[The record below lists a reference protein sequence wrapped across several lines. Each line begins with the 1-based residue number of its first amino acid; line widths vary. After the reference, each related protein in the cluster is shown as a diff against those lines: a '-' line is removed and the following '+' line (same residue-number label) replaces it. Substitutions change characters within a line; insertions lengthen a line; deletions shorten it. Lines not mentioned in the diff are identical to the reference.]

1 MAKIIS
7 ANIYIVRID
16 GRHPVILELKTD
28 AGISGVGEAAVAYG
42 IGETA
47 AAGMIKDLVD
57 QIVLGRDPFRIE
69 ALWSEMYDHTFWAK
83 GGGPIVF
90 AGIAA
95 IEQALWDIK
104 GQALGLPV
112 YELLGG
118 KCREKVRM
126 YANGWS
132 FRAHSADEFSRA
144 AEKVVKDGYDALK
157 MYPLANPVGGGDSH
171 GRIRHVSQRSLSREA
186 ENLAVERV
194 RAVRSAVGP
203 DVELMLDMSGELT
216 ADAIIRL
223 ARRFEEFDI
232 FFLEEPVDPFD
243 LEGMLRV
250 RDAVRMPVAAG
261 ERLYTRYGFRRLFEL
276 RAADIVQPDI
286 GNSGGIMETK
296 KIAAIAE
303 AFDMRIQPHL
313 CAGPVLTASTL
324 QLDACLTNLLIQEV
338 YPYRIAEHFS
348 IVDLAPELEIRG
360 GHAPISDRPGLGVT
374 LVAEKVRPF
383 LWSTCDLNQ

>member
-57 QIVLGRDPFRIE
+57 RIVLGRDPFRIE

-104 GQALGLPV
+104 GKALGLPV

-132 FRAHSADEFSRA
+132 FRACSADEFSHA
-144 AEKVVKDGYDALK
+144 A
-157 MYPLANPVGGGDSH
+157 
-171 GRIRHVSQRSLSREA
+171 
-186 ENLAVERV
+186 
-194 RAVRSAVGP
+194 
-203 DVELMLDMSGELT
+203 
-216 ADAIIRL
+216 
-223 ARRFEEFDI
+223 
-232 FFLEEPVDPFD
+232 
-243 LEGMLRV
+243 
-250 RDAVRMPVAAG
+250 
-261 ERLYTRYGFRRLFEL
+261 
-276 RAADIVQPDI
+276 
-286 GNSGGIMETK
+286 
-296 KIAAIAE
+296 
-303 AFDMRIQPHL
+303 
-313 CAGPVLTASTL
+313 
-324 QLDACLTNLLIQEV
+324 
-338 YPYRIAEHFS
+338 
-348 IVDLAPELEIRG
+348 
-360 GHAPISDRPGLGVT
+360 
-374 LVAEKVRPF
+374 
-383 LWSTCDLNQ
+383 

>member
-16 GRHPVILELKTD
+16 GRHPVIVELKTD

-57 QIVLGRDPFRIE
+57 RIVLGRDPFRIE

-104 GQALGLPV
+104 GKALGLPV

-118 KCREKVRM
+118 KCRERVRM

-132 FRAHSADEFSRA
+132 FRARSADEFARE

-157 MYPLANPVGGGDSH
+157 MYPLANPVGGDDRH
-171 GRIRHVSQRSLSREA
+171 GRIRHVSQRSISRQA

-194 RAVRSAVGP
+194 RAVRSAVGS

-250 RDAVRMPVAAG
+250 RDAVRIPVAAG

-296 KIAAIAE
+296 KIAAMAE

-313 CAGPVLTASTL
+313 CAGPVLTAATL

-360 GHAPISDRPGLGVT
+360 GYAPISDRPGLGVT
-374 LVAEKVRPF
+374 LVADKVRPF
-383 LWSTCDLNQ
+383 LWSTCDMNQ

>member
-1 MAKIIS
+1 MAKIVS

-16 GRHPVILELKTD
+16 GRHPVIVELRTD

-42 IGETA
+42 VGETA
-47 AAGMIKDLVD
+47 AAGMIKDLMD
-57 QIVLGRDPFRIE
+57 RIVLGCDPFRIE

-83 GGGPIVF
+83 GGGPIMF

-104 GQALGLPV
+104 GKALGVPV

-118 KCREKVRM
+118 KCRDKVRM

-132 FRAHSADEFSRA
+132 FRARSADEFSRA

-157 MYPLANPVGGGDSH
+157 MYPLANPVGGGDRH
-171 GRIRHVSQRSLSREA
+171 AQIRHVSQRSISREA

-194 RAVRSAVGP
+194 RAVRGAVGP
-203 DVELMLDMSGELT
+203 DIDLMLDMSGELT

-243 LEGMLRV
+243 LEGMRRV

-276 RAADIVQPDI
+276 RAADIV
-286 GNSGGIMETK
+286 
-296 KIAAIAE
+296 
-303 AFDMRIQPHL
+303 
-313 CAGPVLTASTL
+313 
-324 QLDACLTNLLIQEV
+324 
-338 YPYRIAEHFS
+338 
-348 IVDLAPELEIRG
+348 
-360 GHAPISDRPGLGVT
+360 
-374 LVAEKVRPF
+374 
-383 LWSTCDLNQ
+383 